1 MSSRTLNLT
10 DPLYEYLLA
19 HSLREP
25 AVLRSLRELTRTLPG
40 AGMQISPEQ
49 GQFMALLV
57 RLMGARR
64 CLEVGTFTGYS
75 STAVALALPDDGHVT
90 CLDVSEEYTRH
101 ARDVWRKAGVEDK
114 ITLRLAPARE
124 TLEQMLARG
133 RAGEFDFAFIDA
145 DKQNYLHYYEAVLEL
160 LRPGGLVAVDNTLW
174 GGDVADPG
182 NHEADTDAIRAFNA
196 KVHGDE
202 RVDLSLLPVGDG
214 LTLARK
220 RCDYK

>member
-10 DPLYEYLLA
+10 DSLYHYLLA

-25 AVLRSLRELTRTLPG
+25 AELAALRALTRQLPQG
-40 AGMQISPEQ
+40 GMQISPEQ

-75 STAVALALPDDGHVT
+75 STVVALALPDSGHVT

-101 ARDVWRKAGVEDK
+101 AREIWRKAGVEDK
-114 ITLRLAPARE
+114 ITLHLAPARE
-124 TLEQMLARG
+124 TLGKLLADGEAG
-133 RAGEFDFAFIDA
+133 RFDFAFIDA
-145 DKQNYLHYYEAVLEL
+145 DKENYPHYYEAALEL

-174 GGDVADPG
+174 GGAVADAAD
-182 NHEADTDAIRAFNA
+182 HEADTVAIRAFNER
-196 KVHGDE
+196 VHRDE
-202 RVDLSLLPVGDG
+202 RVDLTLLPIGDG

-220 RCDYK
+220 R